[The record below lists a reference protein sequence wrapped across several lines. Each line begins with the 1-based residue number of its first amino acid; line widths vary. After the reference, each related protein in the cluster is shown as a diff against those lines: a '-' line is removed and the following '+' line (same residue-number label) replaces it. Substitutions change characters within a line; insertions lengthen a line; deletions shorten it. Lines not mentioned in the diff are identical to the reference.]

1 MLTVIKD
8 NRVHFFAFFVMSCC
22 TSSASNDRLSALAC
36 EQREHGGVPCAGGAC
51 PAPGGTPTFLSLS
64 PLAALKRR
72 AKLTGRL
79 PHGKLCKP
87 VDHCY
92 GISHI
97 WEEALPW
104 TDSRSKRTEPQ
115 YDWRNIGEPHW
126 RSEFRSLNRCGFLR
140 TKRACECGDWSV
152 DNCRRC
158 ESPSCVEKLSIGCAD
173 SCCGATDCPQDCC
186 AECNACGGKD
196 ECKCCSDCD
205 SEHCRC
211 CRYECDTLSSPKAP
225 YTRAEQQEQAWNV
238 KRTAF
243 RSTRA
248 RAANPSG
255 NVNPVGERMKATTR
269 SLSFKGATQRSVGR
283 NKSRFVRA
291 SASRHF
297 VGSGDPDAFCNS
309 LRCRFAA
316 NGPVEQRAAICQFG
330 PQSR

>member
-1 MLTVIKD
+1 MLAVIKD

-186 AECNACGGKD
+186 AECNAWDLQCEDCKKKDGTCTPPTGECGCLPFDIG
-196 ECKCCSDCD
+196 CKIGCWWD
-205 SEHCRC
+205 
-211 CRYECDTLSSPKAP
+211 K
-225 YTRAEQQEQAWNV
+225 
-238 KRTAF
+238 
-243 RSTRA
+243 
-248 RAANPSG
+248 
-255 NVNPVGERMKATTR
+255 
-269 SLSFKGATQRSVGR
+269 
-283 NKSRFVRA
+283 NKNYVYII
-291 SASRHF
+291 
-297 VGSGDPDAFCNS
+297 GGIIGLGILLWL
-309 LRCRFAA
+309 LR
-316 NGPVEQRAAICQFG
+316 PLFG
-330 PQSR
+330 IAKNITET